1 MIRIVT
7 DSAADMEK
15 EELEKYSVV
24 SVPLSVS
31 FGHSSYLDGVDLNKD
46 RFYELLQSEKEFPK
60 TSQPSPETFLSIFEE
75 AKAADDSVI
84 CILISQAL
92 SGTVQSAMVAKNLAD
107 YDDIFIIDSR
117 LATGGEKVLAI
128 HAAAL
133 RDKGCQAVEIAA
145 EIEKLR
151 DRGRLVAGLDT
162 LEYLCKGGRLSKTA
176 AGIGTIANIKPI
188 IKLTPEGAVTL
199 AEKCMGRKNMLKKLI
214 KYPEKTGVD
223 SSIPLSFV
231 YSYDRGSCTEF
242 MERLKELGYN
252 TENSLCTNIGPTI
265 GAHVGVGA
273 YGLIYFV
280 PEE

>member
-60 TSQPSPETFLSIFEE
+60 TSQPSPETFLSRFEE
-75 AKAADDSVI
+75 AKAAGDSVI

-128 HAAAL
+128 HAASL

>member
-31 FGHSSYLDGVDLNKD
+31 FGHISYLDGVDLDKD
-46 RFYELLQSEKEFPK
+46 RFYELLKSEKEFPK

-75 AKAADDSVI
+75 AKAAGDSVI

-92 SGTVQSAMVAKNLAD
+92 SGTVQSAMVAKSMAD
-107 YDDIFIIDSR
+107 YDDIYIIDSR

-128 HAAAL
+128 YAASL
-133 RDKGCQAVEIAA
+133 RDKGCPAVEIAA
-145 EIEKLR
+145 EIKKLR
-151 DRGRLVAGLDT
+151 DRARLVAGLDT
-162 LEYLCKGGRLSKTA
+162 LEYLCKGGRLSKAA

-242 MERLKELGYN
+242 MDRLKELGYN
-252 TENSLCTNIGPTI
+252 TDNSLLTNIGPTI

>member
-31 FGHSSYLDGVDLNKD
+31 FGHRSYFDGVDLNKD

-75 AKAADDSVI
+75 AKAAGDPVI

-162 LEYLCKGGRLSKTA
+162 LEYLYKGGRLSKTA

>member
-75 AKAADDSVI
+75 AKAAGDSVI

-128 HAAAL
+128 HAASL

-151 DRGRLVAGLDT
+151 DRGRRVAGLDT

>member
-75 AKAADDSVI
+75 AKAAGDSVI

-128 HAAAL
+128 HAASL
-133 RDKGCQAVEIAA
+133 RDKGCQAVEIAT

>member
-75 AKAADDSVI
+75 AKAAGDSVI

>member
-75 AKAADDSVI
+75 AKAAGDSVI

-199 AEKCMGRKNMLKKLI
+199 AEKCMCRKNMLKKLI